1 MMTAVLAKL
10 RLRRFRS
17 SHKFILI
24 TDMNMIRVSVWSVW
38 GTVLLAACSSG
49 GEPQSGNRDQSFV
62 PAVVGRVMSMA
73 SQHGGRILVGGVSV
87 NPVSKNGLV
96 RIEEDGS
103 IDAEFDPPILPFN
116 EDFGL
121 GGMVRSLAVQ
131 PDGKIL
137 AGGRIRLPGAKTAD
151 VPLGLTRL
159 NFDGSVD
166 TNFVADVSADV
177 FALKVQPDRQI
188 LVGRFGSGG
197 EPCLSRLN
205 SDGSADIDFNTHA
218 IVDRTVA
225 AIGLQPDGKIVI
237 GGTFSSVAGANRTC
251 VARLHKDGRLDT
263 NFNAVIEGQ
272 MNFRKDEVIFDPDFT
287 QGVLALFIQP
297 DGKIIVAGAFERVN
311 GRPRRG
317 VARLNHDGSLD
328 GSFNVGAGVNA
339 RVFAVARQR
348 NGDVLLGG
356 VFTRV
361 NGTERRRLAR
371 LDVNG
376 SVDPS
381 FSSGLG
387 EDWNAVTSFLT
398 DHSELFV
405 GGDYVGSSGYGGVAR
420 LDSSTGQMQR

>member
-1 MMTAVLAKL
+1 
-10 RLRRFRS
+10 
-17 SHKFILI
+17 
-24 TDMNMIRVSVWSVW
+24 MIRVSVWTAW

-49 GEPQSGNRDQSFV
+49 GEPQSPGERDQSFV
-62 PAVVGRVMSMA
+62 PTVSGRVMSMA
-73 SQHGGRILVGGVSV
+73 SQHGGRIFVGGLSV

-103 IDAEFDPPILPFN
+103 MDVEFDPPLLPFT

-137 AGGRIRLPGAKTAD
+137 VGGRIRFRGAKATD
-151 VPLGLTRL
+151 QPLGLARL

-166 TNFVADVSADV
+166 AGFAAEVFPDV
-177 FALKVQPDRQI
+177 FALKLQPNRQI
-188 LVGRFGSGG
+188 LVGRFGSSD
-197 EPCLSRLN
+197 EPCLKRLN
-205 SDGSADIDFNTHA
+205 FDGSPDVDFNARA
-218 IVDRTVA
+218 IVNSTVA

-237 GGTFSSVAGANRTC
+237 GGTFSSVAGVNRTRI
-251 VARLHKDGRLDT
+251 ARLHKDGKLDT
-263 NFNAVIEGQ
+263 NFTAVIEGQ

-287 QGVLALFIQP
+287 QGVLALLIQP
-297 DGKIIVAGAFERVN
+297 DGKIVVAGAFERVN

-317 VARLNHDGSLD
+317 IARLNHDGSLD
-328 GSFNVGAGVNA
+328 ASFDVGTGANA

-361 NGTERRRLAR
+361 NGIERRRLAR

-376 SVDPS
+376 SVDPY
-381 FSSGLG
+381 FSPDLG
-387 EDWNAVTSFLT
+387 PEWNAVTSFLT
-398 DHSELFV
+398 EHRELFV
-405 GGDYVGSSGYGGVAR
+405 GGDYVGSAGYGGVAR
-420 LDSSTGQMQR
+420 LDSGTGQVQR